1 MVDSSV
7 YLIYYDPHPD
17 HPKRTH
23 PLSSARPRLPTSFWR
38 ENCGSRRQS
47 SFSKNVVV
55 EKTSYQMLEILPFS
69 DRERALPLSTEINV
83 LFQPLSVDSL
93 MYDQPATKMS

>member
-1 MVDSSV
+1 MHARDYQRHFGGKTVVAVVRLLVSSTV
-7 YLIYYDPHPD
+7 
-17 HPKRTH
+17 
-23 PLSSARPRLPTSFWR
+23 
-38 ENCGSRRQS
+38 
-47 SFSKNVVV
+47 FSKNVVV

-83 LFQPLSVDSL
+83 LFQPLSVNSL